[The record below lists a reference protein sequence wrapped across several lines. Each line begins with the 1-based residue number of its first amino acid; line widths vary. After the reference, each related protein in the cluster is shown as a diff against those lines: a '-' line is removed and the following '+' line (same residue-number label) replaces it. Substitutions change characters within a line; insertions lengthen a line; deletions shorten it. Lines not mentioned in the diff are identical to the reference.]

1 MTRIVIERVR
11 DREDLMEALA
21 VLLDVFN
28 KPGAFEVEEQ
38 VFRPLMPRSCD
49 APGPV
54 PVVDLEQ
61 APWNQPT
68 PLALTPCPD
77 RGTHRRLTDC
87 WRCWSDVMRGAALE
101 PEVLASDAWDGPE
114 S

>member
-1 MTRIVIERVR
+1 VTRIVIERVR
-11 DREDLMEALA
+11 DREDLMEALS
-21 VLLDVFN
+21 VLLEEFN

-38 VFRPLMPRSCD
+38 VFRPLMPRSGGS
-49 APGPV
+49 PGPV
-54 PVVDLEQ
+54 RVADLEQ
-61 APWNQPT
+61 APGSRPT

-77 RGTHRRLTDC
+77 RGTHLRLTDC

-101 PEVLASDAWDGPE
+101 PEVLAPGAWDGPE